1 MTVPITAPIKQQQ
14 FEQQHGALWED
25 ISAILEQRSPQPEA
39 LPALYR
45 RLSQCQALAEQRG
58 YSPALTDYLHALSS
72 ACHQRL
78 YGAVAERPRALLQWI
93 LRDFPCRVRAEW
105 RLLLAAALAFWGV
118 ALVLGCLV
126 WQQPQWA
133 YSFIEPQQLER
144 MRQMYSP
151 GNIRMGRGGAEG
163 DLLMFGHYI
172 WNNVSIGFR
181 TFAGGIF
188 GGLPALFS
196 LAFNGVQLGIVGA
209 WLSRDPATIGNF
221 WSFVITHASFEIT
234 GLVLS
239 GMAGMRLGL
248 ALLAPGRMTRRH
260 ALLAA
265 SRAMFPV
272 TAGAALLT
280 VLAAFV
286 EAFWSAS
293 TAVSPAI
300 KYAVGAG
307 CWIAVIAFFVLAG
320 RAPLKD
326 NDAA

>member
-1 MTVPITAPIKQQQ
+1 MKQLQ
-14 FEQQHGALWED
+14 FEQQYGPLWED
-25 ISAILEQRSPQPEA
+25 ITAILENRSPQPGA

-45 RLSQCQALAEQRG
+45 RLSQCLALAGQRG

-72 ACHQRL
+72 ECHLRL
-78 YGAVAERPRALLQWI
+78 YGTVAERPRALLQWV
-93 LRDFPCRVRAEW
+93 LHDFPVRVRAEW
-105 RLLLAAALAFWGV
+105 RLLVAATLAFLGV
-118 ALVLGCLV
+118 ALVLGWLV
-126 WQQPQWA
+126 WRHPQWA
-133 YSFIEPQQLER
+133 YSFIDPAQLER
-144 MRQMYSP
+144 YRHMYSP
-151 GNIRMGRGGAEG
+151 GNMRMGRGGTEG
-163 DLLMFGHYI
+163 DVLMFGHYV

-196 LAFNGVQLGIVGA
+196 LAFNGMHGGIIA
-209 WLSRDPATIGNF
+209 SWLSRDAATVNNF

-260 ALLAA
+260 ALATA
-265 SRAMFPV
+265 SHAMFPV
-272 TAGAALLT
+272 AVGAALLT

-293 TAVSPAI
+293 TAIHPAV
-300 KYAVGAG
+300 KYAVGSV

-320 RAPLKD
+320 RPSAKGR
-326 NDAA
+326 DAA

>member
-1 MTVPITAPIKQQQ
+1 MKQQQ

-25 ISAILEQRSPQPEA
+25 ITAILENRSPQPAA

-45 RLSQCQALAEQRG
+45 RLSQCLALAEQRG

-72 ACHQRL
+72 GCHQRL
-78 YGAVAERPRALLQWI
+78 YGAVAERPRALVQWM

-105 RLLLAAALAFWGV
+105 RLLAASLLAFWGV
-118 ALVLGCLV
+118 ALALGLLV
-126 WQQPQWA
+126 WLHPQWA
-133 YSFIEPQQLER
+133 YSFIDPQQLER
-144 MRQMYSP
+144 YRSMYSP
-151 GNIRMGRGGAEG
+151 GNIRLGRGGAEG
-163 DLLMFGHYI
+163 DVMMFGHYV

-196 LAFNGVQLGIVGA
+196 LAFNGVQIGIVGA
-209 WLSRDPATIGNF
+209 WLSRDPATSTNF
-221 WSFVITHASFEIT
+221 WSFVITHSSFEIT

-265 SRAMFPV
+265 SHAIFPV
-272 TAGAALLT
+272 AVGAALLT

-293 TAVSPAI
+293 TAISPAV
-300 KYAVGAG
+300 KYVVGAA
-307 CWIAVIAFFVLAG
+307 CWLAVAAFLALAG
-320 RAPLKD
+320 RGRAKGA
-326 NDAA
+326 DAA

>member
-1 MTVPITAPIKQQQ
+1 MKQQQ

-25 ISAILEQRSPQPEA
+25 ITAILENRSPQPGA

-45 RLSQCQALAEQRG
+45 RLSQCLALAEQRG
-58 YSPALTDYLHALSS
+58 YAPALTDYLHALSS
-72 ACHQRL
+72 ECHQRL
-78 YGAVAERPRALLQWI
+78 YGTVAERPRALLQWM
-93 LRDFPCRVRAEW
+93 LHDFPCRVRAEW
-105 RLLLAAALAFWGV
+105 RLFAAASLAFWGV
-118 ALVLGCLV
+118 ALVLGWLV
-126 WQQPQWA
+126 WWQPQWA
-133 YSFIEPQQLER
+133 YSFIEPHQLER

-151 GNIRMGRGGAEG
+151 GNVRMGRGGAEG
-163 DLLMFGHYI
+163 DVMMFGVYI

-196 LAFNGVQLGIVGA
+196 LAFNGVHIGIVAA

-221 WSFVITHASFEIT
+221 WSFVITHGSFEIT
-234 GLVLS
+234 GLTLS

-260 ALLAA
+260 ALVAA
-265 SRAMFPV
+265 SRAIFPV
-272 TAGAALLT
+272 MAGAALLT

-293 TAVSPAI
+293 TAISPAI

-307 CWIAVIAFFVLAG
+307 CWIGVIAFFVLAG
-320 RAPLKD
+320 RTRVKGG
-326 NDAA
+326 DAA